1 VLKIIPSIPE
11 GRDRPARDDVCP
23 GGRPRP
29 GTSTGAVRAALGD
42 HEALAAAAA
51 TRAATGCRHTGGGVV
66 LSRIAHVVVPVLG
79 RLKVT
84 TETGAAPPAGSIIIA
99 NHTSLSDPAIVLAAL
114 HRLGIEPVVLAA
126 AGLWRI
132 PLIGRVLTWEGRI
145 PVHRHDPR
153 AAQALQD
160 AQAAL
165 AAGRSVLLY
174 PEGGLPHRKGA
185 REAPPRPFHPGLFSL
200 ARSASAQVVPLGQ
213 AGARALA
220 SGSPVEQVARLLS
233 APLHRPR
240 LHVHVGAPLFLDSEQ
255 AQALTLARSALTR
268 AWYTAARRLG
278 EPMIPVAS

>member
-1 VLKIIPSIPE
+1 MLS
-11 GRDRPARDDVCP
+11 
-23 GGRPRP
+23 
-29 GTSTGAVRAALGD
+29 
-42 HEALAAAAA
+42 HLA
-51 TRAATGCRHTGGGVV
+51 G
-66 LSRIAHVVVPVLG
+66 IVVPVFG
-79 RLKVT
+79 HLKVT

-114 HRLGIEPVVLAA
+114 HRLGTEPIVLAA
-126 AGLWRI
+126 AGLWRV
-132 PLIGRVLTWEGRI
+132 PVLGRALTWEGHI

-185 REAPPRPFHPGLFSL
+185 REAPPRPFHPGLFHL
-200 ARSASAQVVPLGQ
+200 AHSTGAPVVPLGQ

-220 SGSPVEQVARLLS
+220 SGGLVQQVARLLT
-233 APLHRPR
+233 APLHRPK
-240 LHVHVGAPLFLDSEQ
+240 LYVHVGAPLRLSSEQ
-255 AQALTLARSALTR
+255 ARALAVARDGLTR

-278 EPMIPVAS
+278 EPLRLVGS